1 MKYSTYNS
9 IVKLT
14 RQSSL
19 LYNAVTDKF
28 LVFKKELEPMLVG
41 EADEL
46 AMSHPS
52 FYKQLLDNGF
62 LVEDRE
68 QEVKDTV
75 EIGRKNCENESTYKL
90 IINPTLNCN
99 FRCWYCYEDHNAPT
113 KMDAGTLEKIK
124 RLVDNIA
131 ADSKIKHID
140 LSFFGGE
147 PLLFYADTVRSII
160 DYVKSVCDS
169 CNDELG
175 FSVHFTSNGYLIN
188 DVVLAHLRSVD
199 ASSVSFQITLDGGRD
214 LHNKV
219 RYSTSGTGSYDRI
232 IANVKRLLSNDIDV
246 VLRINYTKQ
255 NIASVPSI
263 LGDLESISED
273 DRNHLSVDFQR
284 VWQDEAI
291 DNNDEQ
297 LNDIIMQFRK
307 EAFRVSCYYNH
318 VNSFRYPCYGDK
330 NNECVVNYNGD
341 VYKCTARD
349 FTEANRYGV
358 LSNEGT
364 VIADNSKS
372 NTCVS
377 KYDKAFC
384 HTCRIFPVC
393 GACCTQ
399 RVRESKAD
407 ACTNNN
413 SEFDKDE
420 IILMRFYDCIKKK
433 TVEDSVVKVE

>member
-1 MKYSTYNS
+1 M
-9 IVKLT
+9 
-14 RQSSL
+14 
-19 LYNAVTDKF
+19 
-28 LVFKKELEPMLVG
+28 
-41 EADEL
+41 
-46 AMSHPS
+46 
-52 FYKQLLDNGF
+52 
-62 LVEDRE
+62 
-68 QEVKDTV
+68 
-75 EIGRKNCENESTYKL
+75 
-90 IINPTLNCN
+90 
-99 FRCWYCYEDHNAPT
+99 
-113 KMDAGTLEKIK
+113 
-124 RLVDNIA
+124 
-131 ADSKIKHID
+131 
-140 LSFFGGE
+140 
-147 PLLFYADTVRSII
+147 
-160 DYVKSVCDS
+160 
-169 CNDELG
+169 
-175 FSVHFTSNGYLIN
+175 
-188 DVVLAHLRSVD
+188 
-199 ASSVSFQITLDGGRD
+199 
-214 LHNKV
+214 
-219 RYSTSGTGSYDRI
+219 
-232 IANVKRLLSNDIDV
+232 
-246 VLRINYTKQ
+246 
-255 NIASVPSI
+255 
-263 LGDLESISED
+263 
-273 DRNHLSVDFQR
+273 
-284 VWQDEAI
+284 WQDEAI

-413 SEFDKDE
+413 SELDKDE

-433 TVEDSVVKVE
+433 TAEDSVVKVE